1 MVLFSP
7 GYINSSELMENIEEN
22 YEYWKKKLAEEQEAE
37 RKLNSRGEKINKLR
51 AARERRETEPSSPSP
66 THPTSPA
73 SPASTI
79 TSDIHNPDSNSS
91 KSEPGD
97 VVSPNPEKVLDPV
110 LATSPT
116 SEKVPSPV
124 PSNPLT
130 PELILD
136 PAPSW
141 QTKADSAPTLPKH
154 KGFVLI
160 DKILV
165 WYWVFCETK
174 TVNLVG

>member
-1 MVLFSP
+1 MLHEGSLEITLTVPLTMVSFSP

-66 THPTSPA
+66 TCPTSPA

-79 TSDIHNPDSNSS
+79 TSDINNPESNSL
-91 KSEPGD
+91 KSEPRD

-110 LATSPT
+110 FATSPIP
-116 SEKVPSPV
+116 EKVPSPV

-130 PELILD
+130 PERILD
-136 PAPSW
+136 PAPS
-141 QTKADSAPTLPKH
+141 
-154 KGFVLI
+154 
-160 DKILV
+160 
-165 WYWVFCETK
+165 
-174 TVNLVG
+174 